1 MKNQKPSPSLPP
13 SPYLPPNKSETEQYA
28 TDPQRETT
36 NRSRPEHPLGC
47 MLLASFAGGL
57 PLFAL
62 LVVIN
67 AVWDGY
73 GILEYS
79 KTILEFMFINGIVS
93 VVIVSVLAS
102 VKVRYPWAALGF
114 GCFWPVL
121 LVIGILLFAAS
132 SR

>member
-1 MKNQKPSPSLPP
+1 
-13 SPYLPPNKSETEQYA
+13 
-28 TDPQRETT
+28 
-36 NRSRPEHPLGC
+36 